1 MTSIAPSLPSTENK
15 AGPSNLGAIV
25 SVCGSVVD
33 MRFDKHLPP
42 IYSVLRAGDN
52 GQIVIEVLAQRDA
65 YHVRGIALTPTQ
77 GLARGMAVEDTGGPL
92 KAPVGKRILSRMFDV
107 FGNAI
112 DRQAAPADIQW
123 RSVHRAPPPLAERS
137 TKSEIFETG
146 IKVIDVLVPLERGGK
161 AGLFGGAGVGKTVLL
176 TEMIHN
182 MIGRHDGVSIFC
194 GIGERCRE
202 GEELYRGMKEAGVLP
217 SMVMIF
223 GQMNEPPGS
232 RFRVGH
238 AALTMA
244 EYFRDDEHRDVLLLI
259 DNIFRFIQAGMEVS
273 GLMGQMPSRL
283 GYQPTMGT
291 ELSGL
296 EERIANTDAGAIT
309 SIQAVYVPADD
320 FTDPA
325 AVHTFS
331 HLSAS
336 IVLSRKR
343 ASEGLFP
350 AIDPLQSS
358 SKMATPGIVGERHY
372 ALAQEIRR
380 TLAQYGELKD
390 IIAMLG
396 LEQLSPED
404 RKVVV
409 RARLLERFLT
419 QPFFTTEQ
427 FTNLKGKLVSLA
439 DALDGCERIL
449 RDEFKDHPESGLYM
463 IGPISEAKGKPKPV
477 PSTAA
482 AKTEPKSESNANPK
496 QADAA
501 KPAGKDN
508 VKTDGQVKSKPKSG
522 LDAQPAPE
530 PKPPAEAAAKTAP
543 ETKPGVNLQ
552 PKVENASDAHES

>member
-1 MTSIAPSLPSTENK
+1 MSEAGASLAQNR
-15 AGPSNLGAIV
+15 GAVV
-25 SVCGSVVD
+25 SVRGSVVD
-33 MRFDKHLPP
+33 IRFETSVPP
-42 IYSVLRAGDN
+42 IHSLLRAGED
-52 GQIVIEVLAQRDA
+52 GRVVIEVLAQRDRR
-65 YHVRGIALTPTQ
+65 HVRGIALTATQ
-77 GLARGMAVEDTGGPL
+77 GLARGSVVEDTGGPL
-92 KAPVGKRILSRMFDV
+92 QAPVGQGTLGRMFDV

-112 DRQAAPADIQW
+112 DGQAPPSHTEW

-137 TKSEIFETG
+137 TTSQIFETG
-146 IKVIDVLVPLERGGK
+146 IKVIDVLVPMERGGK

-176 TEMIHN
+176 TEIIHN
-182 MIGRHDGVSIFC
+182 MIGHHEGVSIFC

-202 GEELYRGMKEAGVLP
+202 GEELYREMQAAGVLP
-217 SMVMIF
+217 SMVMLF

-244 EYFRDDEHRDVLLLI
+244 EYFRDDQHKDVLLLI

-291 ELSGL
+291 ELSAL

-358 SKMATPGIVGERHY
+358 SKMATPAICGARHY
-372 ALAQEIRR
+372 GLAQQIRQ
-380 TLAQYGELKD
+380 TLAQYAGLKD

-404 RKVVV
+404 RRVAA
-409 RARLLERFLT
+409 RARRLERFLT

-427 FTNLKGKLVSLA
+427 FTGLSGKLVSLE

-449 RDEFKDHPESGLYM
+449 RDEFADYPERALYM
-463 IGPISEAKGKPKPV
+463 IGAVAEAKT
-477 PSTAA
+477 SR
-482 AKTEPKSESNANPK
+482 
-496 QADAA
+496 DR
-501 KPAGKDN
+501 
-508 VKTDGQVKSKPKSG
+508 
-522 LDAQPAPE
+522 
-530 PKPPAEAAAKTAP
+530 
-543 ETKPGVNLQ
+543 
-552 PKVENASDAHES
+552 